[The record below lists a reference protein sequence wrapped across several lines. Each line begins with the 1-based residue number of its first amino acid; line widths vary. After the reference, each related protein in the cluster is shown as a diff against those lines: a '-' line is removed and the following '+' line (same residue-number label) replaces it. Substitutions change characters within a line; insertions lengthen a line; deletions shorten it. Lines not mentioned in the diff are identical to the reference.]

1 MSKQEHIDLHAD
13 RALEELERAR
23 GAACPEAA
31 MAHLALSELHLDRMR
46 SLRLASGSAPHL
58 SLVGG

>member
-1 MSKQEHIDLHAD
+1 MPIQERIDLHAG

-31 MAHLALSELHLDRMR
+31 IAHLALSELHLDRMR
-46 SLRLASGSAPHL
+46 SLSCNPRPRPSL

>member
-31 MAHLALSELHLDRMR
+31 MAHLALSELHLDRIR
-46 SLRLASGSAPHL
+46 SLSLAGSAPHL

>member
-1 MSKQEHIDLHAD
+1 MSKQEHIDLHAG

-31 MAHLALSELHLDRMR
+31 MAHLALSELHLDRIR
-46 SLRLASGSAPHL
+46 SLSLGTGAAPRL